1 MPTLYEITG
10 EIKTLEDMIETFLV
24 DADGNPR
31 EIAPE
36 EKDALLSLVDEIQ
49 GQFSAKAERI
59 CRYMADIQAV
69 AAACKAEEERLA
81 KRRRAAERK
90 TDALKWILETS
101 MIRAGMEKAEAGTFK
116 LAFQKNPPSVFIARP
131 EDVPPEYW
139 RIIPETR
146 EPDKRK
152 MLDDLKAG
160 REIPGALL
168 AQGSSLRIR

>member
-10 EIKTLEDMIETFLV
+10 EMKALEEMIDTFTT
-24 DADGNPR
+24 DIDGNPR
-31 EIAPE
+31 DLEPDDR
-36 EKDALLSLVDEIQ
+36 DALLALVDEIQ

-59 CRYMADIQAV
+59 CRYMADVQAV

-81 KRRRAAERK
+81 KRRRAADRK
-90 TDALKWILETS
+90 AEALKWILETS
-101 MIRAGMEKAEAGTFK
+101 MIRAGMERAEAGTFK

-139 RIIPETR
+139 RVIPETR

-160 REIPGALL
+160 RAIPGALL
-168 AQGSSLRIR
+168 SQGSTLRIR

>member
-1 MPTLYEITG
+1 MKDLNSC
-10 EIKTLEDMIETFLV
+10 TFIGRLTK
-24 DADGNPR
+24 DADLRVTNTGIDVANFS
-31 EIAPE
+31 IAVN
-36 EKDALLSLVDEIQ
+36 S
-49 GQFSAKAERI
+49 S
-59 CRYMADIQAV
+59 
-69 AAACKAEEERLA
+69 
-81 KRRRAAERK
+81 
-90 TDALKWILETS
+90 
-101 MIRAGMEKAEAGTFK
+101 EKAEAGTFR

-168 AQGSSLRIR
+168 AQGTSLRIR

>member
-59 CRYMADIQAV
+59 CRYMADVQAV

-81 KRRRAAERK
+81 KRRKAAERK

-116 LAFQKNPPSVFIARP
+116 LAFQKNPPSVFIARL

-160 REIPGALL
+160 RAIPGALL

>member
-1 MPTLYEITG
+1 MTLYEITD

-36 EKDALLSLVDEIQ
+36 EKDALLALVDEIQ
-49 GQFSAKAERI
+49 GKFSDKAERI
-59 CRYMADIQAV
+59 CRYLADVQAV
-69 AAACKAEEERLA
+69 SAACKAEEERLA
-81 KRRRAAERK
+81 RRRKAADRK
-90 TDALKWILETS
+90 AEALKWILETS
-101 MIRAGMEKAEAGTFK
+101 MIRAGMDRAEAGTYK
-116 LAFQKNPPSVFIARP
+116 LAIQKNPPSVFIAFLEEVP
-131 EDVPPEYW
+131 EAYF

-160 REIPGALL
+160 RAIPGALL